1 MENLPIIVAVIAF
14 SGILYAV
21 YDAVTH
27 KTNFKKRC

>member
-1 MENLPIIVAVIAF
+1 MENLPIIVAIIAF

-27 KTNFKKRC
+27 NTHLTP